1 GLDLSAESLRL
12 ARQREGPSL
21 RFVRQDM
28 RLPFRTGTFDHILN
42 LFTSFGYF
50 EDPADNVSV
59 IHNIATAL
67 RSTGCLVLDYLNV
80 RYAETHLNPDE
91 ILDLEGTVYRVSRWS
106 DREHIFK
113 RVVIVDGSETE
124 PLAYTERVAKLTVED
139 FRFMFSVCGLTL
151 QASYGDYRLS
161 PFDEQTSARLIL
173 VATKLGAPSRNEPLP
188 RQFLSNAAD
197 RFGRHAEV

>member
-1 GLDLSAESLRL
+1 MNEALSTARSPSEASWFATWFDSAHYHRLYAHRNDGEAKELIDHLIERGHLRADAHVLDLGCGTGRHARYLASRGFHVTGLDLSAESLRL

-113 RVVIVDGSETE
+113 RVVIVDG
-124 PLAYTERVAKLTVED
+124 
-139 FRFMFSVCGLTL
+139 
-151 QASYGDYRLS
+151 
-161 PFDEQTSARLIL
+161 
-173 VATKLGAPSRNEPLP
+173 
-188 RQFLSNAAD
+188 
-197 RFGRHAEV
+197 